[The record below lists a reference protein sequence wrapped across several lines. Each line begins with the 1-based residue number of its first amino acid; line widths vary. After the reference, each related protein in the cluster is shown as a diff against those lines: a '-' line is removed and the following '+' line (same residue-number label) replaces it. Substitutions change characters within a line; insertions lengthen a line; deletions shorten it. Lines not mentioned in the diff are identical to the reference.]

1 MYFASAKSGGSLR
14 DLLAICDF
22 FRLCVRWENGTQDRP
37 ILDQKFDKSA
47 WALWTARER

>member
-1 MYFASAKSGGSLR
+1 LR

-22 FRLCVRWENGTQDRP
+22 FRLCVRWENGTQDRL

-47 WALWTARER
+47 WAFGTARER